1 MYINVQYAIYVL
13 LSDKPTVPE
22 MLWVHLDQECW
33 QEILAELRVM
43 QAQKPDDYPRSRM
56 GRECIDF
63 WHVFSWSFFAK
74 LEGST
79 VWFLA
84 KIEPQRLPPFFKVYN
99 LQHHSFVVSERPC
112 SIEQKNSKV
121 VSDMVSYR
129 SSNQPLL
136 FRIPLLWQVCERPS
150 KSHIGVWAICSGW
163 SSFAWWCPVCLVLQC
178 PPPKTMKMMP
188 MQTFQRCDATKA
200 PLMEASFFLL
210 ILCTSG
216 IPPI

>member
-1 MYINVQYAIYVL
+1 VINLLCQKCCEFTWTRSAGKRSL
-13 LSDKPTVPE
+13 LSWEWCK
-22 MLWVHLDQECW
+22 
-33 QEILAELRVM
+33 LRSPM
-43 QAQKPDDYPRSRM
+43 IIR
-56 GRECIDF
+56 GREWAGNASIF
-63 WHVFSWSFFAK
+63 GVFSWSFFAK